1 MESVMHNILWGVIME
16 NKKVAIGTVFTVKT
30 LNKYETLPIKDGEY
44 KIVHDYFLPFD
55 TAEQAAQEHCYVAL
69 ALQKFGIGGVVE
81 ITEELFEEMYE
92 AGYIKI
98 SE

>member
-1 MESVMHNILWGVIME
+1 ME

-44 KIVHDYFLPFD
+44 KIVHDYFVPYD
-55 TAEQAAQEHCYVAL
+55 TPKQGHCYVAL
-69 ALQKFGIGGVVE
+69 ALQKFGIGGIAE

-98 SE
+98 NE